1 MRSARSGVTRF
12 RRPLGVMFALVLV
25 AAACGDDDGG
35 GGAGSAAGGGCDGE
49 IPEGAEIQV
58 QAHEGNEPEK
68 LALEDFVEG
77 FNASQDEVTASISF
91 IPEDDYPSSL
101 AGASTGGDLA
111 DVDVV
116 EMDAS
121 YAFNYAWNGDLQPI
135 DSCVPDEL
143 TEDMLPSIV
152 EQGTYADQLWALG
165 MFDSGL
171 GLWASRSALEEVGAR
186 IPEGPAD
193 AWTVDEF
200 NQILAD
206 LQASGIEQPLD
217 LKINYGGGE
226 YYSYQLSPIVWSAG
240 GDTIDRSGY
249 ESADGVL
256 NTEDVA
262 SALENLQMWFQED
275 YVDMN
280 EDDLAFV
287 EGRSVISWV
296 GHWDYDRYSEAL
308 GDDLVLLPLPDFGE
322 GSKTGQG
329 SWQWAMGSEADADA
343 AWAFFEYLFDA
354 EQIRTMAEVSGGI
367 PALRSVAEDYELTA
381 EGGAEYLYV
390 QQHEE
395 DYSLPRPPHP
405 AYATISSAFNEAIT
419 TIVDG
424 GDVQGALDEAVE
436 VIDQDIE
443 DNDGYPEP

>member
-1 MRSARSGVTRF
+1 MKSTTMRMRRGLGVTI
-12 RRPLGVMFALVLV
+12 ALALV
-25 AAACGDDDGG
+25 AAACGGDDDGG
-35 GGAGSAAGGGCDGE
+35 GGAAGEGCDGE
-49 IPEGAEIQV
+49 IPAGAEIEV

-91 IPEDDYPSSL
+91 IPEADYASSL
-101 AGASTGGDLA
+101 AGASADGELA
-111 DVDVV
+111 EVGVV

-121 YAFNYAWNGDLQPI
+121 FAFNYAWNGDLQPI
-135 DSCVPDEL
+135 GSCVPDEL
-143 TEDMLPSIV
+143 TDDLLPSIV
-152 EQGTYADQLWALG
+152 EQGAYADQQWALG

-171 GLWASRSALEEVGAR
+171 GLWASRSALEGVGAR
-186 IPEGPAD
+186 MPEGPAD
-193 AWTVDEF
+193 AWTVDEL
-200 NQILAD
+200 NEILAD

-240 GDTIDRSGY
+240 GDTIDRSTY
-249 ESADGVL
+249 ETADGVL
-256 NTEDVA
+256 NTDDVA
-262 SALENLQMWFQED
+262 SALANLQMWFEEG
-275 YVDMN
+275 YVDLN
-280 EDDLAFV
+280 EDDLAFID
-287 EGRSVISWV
+287 GRSVISWV
-296 GHWDYDRYSEAL
+296 GHWEYDRYSEAL

-322 GSKTGQG
+322 GTKTGQG
-329 SWQWAMGSEADADA
+329 SWQWAMGSEVDADA
-343 AWAFFEYLFDA
+343 AWAFFEYLFA
-354 EQIRTMAEVSGGI
+354 PEQITAMAEASGGI
-367 PALRSVAEDYELTA
+367 PALSSVAQDYELTA
-381 EGGAEYLYV
+381 EGGPEYLYV
-390 QQHEE
+390 LQHEE
-395 DYSLPRPPHP
+395 GYSEPRPPHP

>member
-1 MRSARSGVTRF
+1 MRMRRGLAVT
-12 RRPLGVMFALVLV
+12 FALVLV
-25 AAACGDDDGG
+25 AAACGGDDDNGGGG
-35 GGAGSAAGGGCDGE
+35 GGAAGGEGCDGE
-49 IPEGAEIQV
+49 IPEGAEIEV

-68 LALEDFVEG
+68 VALEDFVEG

-91 IPEDDYPSSL
+91 IPEADYASSL
-101 AGASTGGDLA
+101 AGASADGALA
-111 DVDVV
+111 NVGVV

-121 YAFNYAWNGDLQPI
+121 FAFNYAWNGDLQPI
-135 DSCVPDEL
+135 ESCVPEEL
-143 TEDMLPSIV
+143 TDDLLPSIV
-152 EQGTYADQLWALG
+152 EQGTYADQLWAVG

-171 GLWASRSALEEVGAR
+171 GLWASRSALAGVGAR
-186 IPEGPAD
+186 VPEGPED
-193 AWTVDEF
+193 AWTVDEL

-240 GDTIDRSGY
+240 GDTIDRDSY
-249 ESADGVL
+249 ETADGVL
-256 NTEDVA
+256 NTEGVA
-262 SALENLQMWFQED
+262 SALANLQMWFEED
-275 YVDMN
+275 YVDLN
-280 EDDLAFV
+280 EDDLAFI

-296 GHWDYDRYSEAL
+296 GHWEYDRYSEAL

-322 GSKTGQG
+322 GTKTGQG
-329 SWQWAMGSEADADA
+329 SWQWAMGSGVDPDA
-343 AWAFFEYLFDA
+343 AWAFFEYMFAPD
-354 EQIRTMAEVSGGI
+354 QIRTMAEASGGI
-367 PALRSVAEDYELTA
+367 PALRSVAQDYELTA
-381 EGGAEYLYV
+381 EGGPEYLYV
-390 QQHEE
+390 QQHDEG
-395 DYSLPRPPHP
+395 YSVPRPPHP
-405 AYATISSAFNEAIT
+405 AYATISSAFNESIT

>member
-1 MRSARSGVTRF
+1 MKRARSGVTRH
-12 RRPLGVMFALVLV
+12 RRPLGVMFAVVLV

-49 IPEGAEIQV
+49 IPAGAEIQV

-91 IPEDDYPSSL
+91 IPEADYPSSL

-143 TEDMLPSIV
+143 TDDMLPSIV

-171 GLWASRSALEEVGAR
+171 GLWASRSALDEVGAR